1 MGLFAAFLK
10 GEELQSEQTQ
20 NGKSSTIL
28 SSDGRTR
35 LDHRS
40 DSGWKHRGAKH
51 FICDPEPGQIQ
62 LAIAAE
68 IAGYDYDG
76 VNPYYTCGC
85 DR

>member
-1 MGLFAAFLK
+1 MV
-10 GEELQSEQTQ
+10 
-20 NGKSSTIL
+20 KSSTIL

-35 LDHRS
+35 LDHRF
-40 DSGWKHRGAKH
+40 DSGWKHRGAKR
-51 FICDPEPGQIQ
+51 FICDPAPGQIQ

-76 VNPYYTCGC
+76 VNPYRTCGC